1 MVTNRPGALIY
12 DENGHCPD
20 ELPNCTGLYG
30 TEMETLS
37 TQVCVATADE

>member
-12 DENGHCPD
+12 DENGQCPD
-20 ELPNCTGLYG
+20 ELPNRTGLYG

>member
-1 MVTNRPGALIY
+1 MVANRPGALIY

-20 ELPNCTGLYG
+20 ELPNGTGLDG

>member
-1 MVTNRPGALIY
+1 MMRMDIVL
-12 DENGHCPD
+12 
-20 ELPNCTGLYG
+20 TGLYG

>member
-1 MVTNRPGALIY
+1 MVANRPGALIY
-12 DENGHCPD
+12 DENGQCPD

-37 TQVCVATADE
+37 THVCVATADE